1 MYKQVSDLGVYCTVV
16 GGAITRPKQITE
28 RFIKA
33 IAEDFY
39 IYFKIE
45 CHWRCFK
52 YENFKSWRPANS

>member
-33 IAEDFY
+33 IAED
-39 IYFKIE
+39 
-45 CHWRCFK
+45 
-52 YENFKSWRPANS
+52 